1 MQEIK
6 RIEIIIDTPEVPAL
20 LEVLRAHGVSGY
32 SVFGSV
38 TGAGDRGERRN
49 DEPAGGSGNACILTA
64 SLPENAAALVEAVRP
79 ILKRRGGICL
89 VSDAKWVVH

>member
-1 MQEIK
+1 MQQVK

-20 LEVLRAHGVSGY
+20 LAVLREQGVGGY
-32 SVFGSV
+32 SVFSSV

-49 DEPAGGSGNACILTA
+49 DEPSGGAGNACILTA
-64 SLPENAAALVEAVRP
+64 VPPEKAAVLVEAVRP

-89 VSDAKWVVH
+89 VSDASSVKH